1 MSQFEEGAPV
11 WANRELSES
20 LSSLCARGEGQH
32 LEFKVQ
38 LPNQGHD
45 IGKSLAAFASSG
57 GGQLLYGVTDQG
69 EIIGLE
75 AAHFASAR
83 DEIERRIQGAAREV
97 KPPVSA
103 KVLWAHQDGRAVCVV
118 QIWSG
123 AEALYYS
130 NHRPMIRAGSMS
142 RPAEPTEVE
151 RLYRTHLGGGSVVA
165 MPAATLQI
173 SARMRKVLE
182 LMNHNDHEPVTV
194 ADLARAMELQSPL
207 DLDRVIEGTSPPTFA
222 FIDEFCSRFAVSTEW
237 LSTGRGQ
244 PFDTRISYCPDP
256 LQYYDAIEQFKP
268 KAVYLVRSNSPVGE
282 ASIFVYENRFKVH
295 RVPAVWH
302 VSNHVGGG
310 GTSDLIALYHLF
322 KKWSEAVKS
331 YMVLG
336 RSVEPKLA
344 KALFDGLVHPG
355 IVEHMHLSHWWDDL
369 TDLEG
374 RWTSSQGCA
383 KEYGKTFVA
392 AKEIIRRNLG

>member
-1 MSQFEEGAPV
+1 
-11 WANRELSES
+11 
-20 LSSLCARGEGQH
+20 
-32 LEFKVQ
+32 
-38 LPNQGHD
+38 
-45 IGKSLAAFASSG
+45 LAAFASSG

-69 EIIGLE
+69 EIVGLDGGQS
-75 AAHFASAR
+75 ASVR

-103 KVLWAHQDGRAVCVV
+103 KVLWAHQDGLAVCVV
-118 QIWSG
+118 QIGAG

-130 NHRPMIRAGSMS
+130 NHRPMIRSGAMS
-142 RPAEPTEVE
+142 RPAEPAEVE
-151 RLYRTHLGGGSVVA
+151 RLYRKHLGGSNLVA

-173 SARMRKVLE
+173 TARMRKVLE
-182 LMNHNDHEPVTV
+182 LMNHDEYEPVTV
-194 ADLARAMELQSPL
+194 ADLARAMELPSPL

-222 FIDEFCSRFAVSTEW
+222 FIDEFCSRFAVSAEW

-244 PFDTRISYCPDP
+244 PFDTRIAYCPDP
-256 LQYYDAIEQFKP
+256 LQYYEEIEKLKP
-268 KAVYLVRSNSPVGE
+268 EYVFLVRSKSAVGE

-302 VSNHVGGG
+302 VSDHVGGG
-310 GTSDLIALYHLF
+310 GTSDLISLYHLF
-322 KKWSEAVKS
+322 IKWSEVVKN

-355 IVEHMHLSHWWDDL
+355 IVEHMPLSHWWDDL

-374 RWTSSQGCA
+374 RWTTSQGCA
-383 KEYGKTFVA
+383 KDYGKTFVA